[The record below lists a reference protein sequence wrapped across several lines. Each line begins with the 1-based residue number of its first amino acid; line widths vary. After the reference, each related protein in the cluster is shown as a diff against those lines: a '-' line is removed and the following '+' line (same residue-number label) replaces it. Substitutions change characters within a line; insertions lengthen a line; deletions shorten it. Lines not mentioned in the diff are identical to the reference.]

1 MKIKVDGWR
10 THITF
15 SSAHFIPE
23 YAKCGRLHGHTYAIH
38 AIVVG
43 EVDARGIIMDFS
55 VLKKVMNN
63 IANELDHR
71 ILIPDNGNLKILESD
86 GMVEVLLQDK
96 RYMFPEE
103 DCQRLPIVSSS
114 AENLATYVLD
124 RIKDEITM
132 PTNVTA
138 LHVGI
143 DEGYGQ
149 GAWTTTGSGE
159 ER

>member
-1 MKIKVDGWR
+1 MK
-10 THITF
+10 
-15 SSAHFIPE
+15 
-23 YAKCGRLHGHTYAIH
+23 
-38 AIVVG
+38 
-43 EVDARGIIMDFS
+43 
-55 VLKKVMNN
+55 NN
-63 IANELDHR
+63 IAHELDHR

-86 GMVEVLLQDK
+86 GIVEVLLQDK